1 MDFSVVHEDSYM
13 LVFTVNDSPR
23 AVVFSASLQYLIILC
38 KVTQVLSGMFLKVQ
52 VCYLTQYFYF

>member
-23 AVVFSASLQYLIILC
+23 AVVFFRLFAILNY
-38 KVTQVLSGMFLKVQ
+38 SM
-52 VCYLTQYFYF
+52 